1 MTEAL
6 IELVNRYGP
15 LAGLFLFLLI
25 VAVTFTWRE
34 LWPYFVRWR
43 AERIKLARD
52 ERERL
57 RQERIQDIAER
68 RQEWEMHL
76 ASINQQRLDFA
87 RMMDSERTAQRK
99 RDDAFIR
106 AFAGIHRQIE
116 ANTKQ
121 VETMTNVL
129 EKFGSKGECWRWMI
143 LCGWRCWRRRRR

>member
-34 LWPYFVRWR
+34 LWPYFVQWR
-43 AERIKLARD
+43 AARIKLELE
-52 ERERL
+52 ERERI
-57 RQERIQDIAER
+57 RQERLQDIAER
-68 RQEWEMHL
+68 RQEWTAHL
-76 ASINQQRLDFA
+76 ASLNRQRIEFGKILEQD
-87 RMMDSERTAQRK
+87 RIEQK
-99 RDDAFIR
+99 RANDAFLR

-129 EKFGSKGECWRWMI
+129 EKFGSKGE
-143 LCGWRCWRRRRR
+143 

>member
-6 IELVNRYGP
+6 IALVNRYGP
-15 LAGLFLFLLI
+15 LAGVFLFLLI
-25 VAVTFTWRE
+25 LVVAFTWRE
-34 LWPYFVRWR
+34 LWPYFVQWR

-99 RDDAFIR
+99 RDDSFLR

-129 EKFGSKGECWRWMI
+129 EKFGSKGE
-143 LCGWRCWRRRRR
+143 